1 MKKNF
6 ALMLAAAMT
15 LSLAACGGSPS
26 TSSTSPAKGATSVP
40 SSASSQSSASSLDEE
55 TPEITSLQL
64 DTPYTV
70 PDFVDFTL
78 VSITTTEAVQSSMGG
93 SSYTNSSGNP
103 YVDVV
108 FDLTNTSGA
117 DIQCEDLMKLTAVSS
132 SGTEYR
138 GSLYCVETDNM
149 TILSTYTSISPMT
162 SARFH
167 AAADVP
173 ASESSLTLNFDINGT
188 LFTYEYPLNTEVKN
202 MIELRPGDVIEN
214 TDYATMEFVGY
225 EFTEDLLPP
234 NTSGSYQHYPV
245 DSPDSI
251 YLVLRYNVTNYQS
264 TPKDIDSFVGVTAT
278 FGDKYKYTGFVICE
292 DEDQKG
298 FSSYDDI
305 APLTTARLYY
315 LIKVPKAVME
325 MDLSVRTVFD
335 KQEYQF
341 SAK

>member
-138 GSLYCVETDNM
+138 GSLY
-149 TILSTYTSISPMT
+149 
-162 SARFH
+162 
-167 AAADVP
+167 
-173 ASESSLTLNFDINGT
+173 
-188 LFTYEYPLNTEVKN
+188 
-202 MIELRPGDVIEN
+202 
-214 TDYATMEFVGY
+214 
-225 EFTEDLLPP
+225 
-234 NTSGSYQHYPV
+234 
-245 DSPDSI
+245 
-251 YLVLRYNVTNYQS
+251 
-264 TPKDIDSFVGVTAT
+264 
-278 FGDKYKYTGFVICE
+278 
-292 DEDQKG
+292 
-298 FSSYDDI
+298 
-305 APLTTARLYY
+305 
-315 LIKVPKAVME
+315 
-325 MDLSVRTVFD
+325 
-335 KQEYQF
+335 
-341 SAK
+341 